1 MPELSGFQALRM
13 TVPRVF
19 SVRARTALAPL
30 VRRCAMSAPGIH
42 PSAQFPSG
50 GFLPTPLTYLQGA
63 PVSFGEAIK
72 QAFRNTFIYRGRAS
86 RSAYWWFFAFI
97 GIVCVLS
104 SIVVE
109 LVVSLAGTN
118 GNNGANLAIEVILG
132 IPILYAELAMLAL
145 FVRRLHDTNKSA
157 WWILLAFVPYL
168 GAITL
173 LIFTL
178 LKGTPGPNRYQ
189 A

>member
-1 MPELSGFQALRM
+1 M

-19 SVRARTALAPL
+19 SMQARTALAPL

-50 GFLPTPLTYLQGA
+50 GFLPTALTYLQGA

-72 QAFRNTFIYRGRAS
+72 QAFRNAFVYRGRAS

-97 GIVCVLS
+97 VIVGAVS
-104 SIVVE
+104 SIIAE

-118 GNNGANLAIEVILG
+118 GNNGLNFATAVILG
-132 IPILYAELAMLAL
+132 IPMLYVELAMLAL
-145 FVRRLHDTNKSA
+145 FVRRLHDTNRSA
-157 WWILLAFVPYL
+157 WWILFAFVPYL
-168 GAITL
+168 GVITL

-189 A
+189 P